1 MCRQWCQGPREQ
13 PRSHSI
19 SLSFKKVCVFLYVS
33 FHALASLMHCLSDNS
48 NTNKIAA
55 RLAMPSSEGCC
66 LFPFTQNAHWHQS
79 LRSGAVTKRVEK
91 VCPGVDGC
99 SIKKKGDVG
108 GIWQVSDFHA
118 GSLAGTSPGRGPP
131 APPRPAQ
138 GFLLPVPARCSPE
151 LGHPFHPCRGLGAG
165 GPPPGRGGVLFT
177 ALSSGHSVHMLF
189 NLFD

>member
-1 MCRQWCQGPREQ
+1 
-13 PRSHSI
+13 
-19 SLSFKKVCVFLYVS
+19 
-33 FHALASLMHCLSDNS
+33 MHCLSDNS

-131 APPRPAQ
+131 APPRPAPPRAFCFQ
-138 GFLLPVPARCSPE
+138 SP
-151 LGHPFHPCRGLGAG
+151 HAA
-165 GPPPGRGGVLFT
+165 
-177 ALSSGHSVHMLF
+177 ALSWGTPSIHAVASARADPHLEGVVFCSLLCPQATQFTCFLTCLTEVQLMYNF
-189 NLFD
+189 CCKAK